1 VNKRTSNLIFS
12 MITSFILAPK
22 CLGSRTTFFSRRT
35 WKNIFLRFWI
45 RIYTSLLYSL
55 SALSVCVCVCV
66 TTLSPLFFLA
76 RVRSRLSCSLLLLL
90 LLDERERERERECA
104 RGEKS
109 LQRSGEFLETRIGKK
124 LFSDFSAKDII
135 NKHAYQM
142 QSPRFSNANNWRK
155 LLFVAVAMSGSSMIL
170 FSKSRREREF
180 MHDALK
186 ADAMRYEKQAEEKKR
201 RMGELRTREERERH
215 VREELE
221 RKIDGRVKVLED

>member
-1 VNKRTSNLIFS
+1 MENFK
-12 MITSFILAPK
+12 
-22 CLGSRTTFFSRRT
+22 
-35 WKNIFLRFWI
+35 
-45 RIYTSLLYSL
+45 
-55 SALSVCVCVCV
+55 
-66 TTLSPLFFLA
+66 
-76 RVRSRLSCSLLLLL
+76 
-90 LLDERERERERECA
+90 
-104 RGEKS
+104 
-109 LQRSGEFLETRIGKK
+109 ETRIGKK

>member
-1 VNKRTSNLIFS
+1 MSALFSRQKKSARARALEKRETTERGFPLLSCVGKIKQKFRSKNQRNESRRPRRLLLDVNKRTSNLIFS

-55 SALSVCVCVCV
+55 SALSVCVRVCV

-109 LQRSGEFLETRIGKK
+109 LQRSGEF
-124 LFSDFSAKDII
+124 
-135 NKHAYQM
+135 
-142 QSPRFSNANNWRK
+142 
-155 LLFVAVAMSGSSMIL
+155 
-170 FSKSRREREF
+170 
-180 MHDALK
+180 
-186 ADAMRYEKQAEEKKR
+186 
-201 RMGELRTREERERH
+201 
-215 VREELE
+215 
-221 RKIDGRVKVLED
+221 

>member
-1 VNKRTSNLIFS
+1 
-12 MITSFILAPK
+12 M
-22 CLGSRTTFFSRRT
+22 
-35 WKNIFLRFWI
+35 
-45 RIYTSLLYSL
+45 
-55 SALSVCVCVCV
+55 
-66 TTLSPLFFLA
+66 
-76 RVRSRLSCSLLLLL
+76 RSRLSCSLLLLL

-186 ADAMRYEKQAEEKKR
+186 ADAMRYEKRAEEKKR

-221 RKIDGRVKVLED
+221 LERKRDGRVKVLE